1 MQEHI
6 LYTEALGKVFLL
18 IITLGYKQLNLIQFL
33 SSVQPQMWSNTS
45 AEPQLHSCDK
55 KKKNCH
61 KKKLLLMLEKNNFDT
76 AQRDTRTP

>member
-55 KKKNCH
+55 KKKLSQ
-61 KKKLLLMLEKNNFDT
+61 KKLLLMLEKNNFDT